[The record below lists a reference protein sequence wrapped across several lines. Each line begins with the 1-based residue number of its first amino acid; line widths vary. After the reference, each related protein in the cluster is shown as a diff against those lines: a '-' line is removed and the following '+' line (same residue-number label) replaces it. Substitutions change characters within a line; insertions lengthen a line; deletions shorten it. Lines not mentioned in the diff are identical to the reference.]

1 MILHKHIYNLPI
13 KFIINSFSLL
23 IFSIIFITHKFKF
36 MLFLLFTIFLLSM
49 FNDSIIGTNFFY
61 YLKWIILFI
70 FVLFEFLIV
79 KFNKLTFKFYEID
92 YKFFIISFSIFALFS
107 SFFSINIETSL
118 FKSIT
123 FILLIFFSLI
133 ILPEFTKEYK
143 KKLEI
148 LKILRNIM
156 LFLIMLNIVILII
169 SPPWAY
175 KTLIVRFQGVFSNP
189 NTLGMFLF
197 VSLPVFVYFFLSSNK
212 KLEKIINFIFI
223 LLIFMLATFTFS
235 RAALLGMLIFM
246 MVILFY
252 LKKRLFKIIFPTSI
266 VLLIILFSSPT
277 LMELLRLSEDPF
289 TYRDRIWQ
297 IGLENF
303 SESKI
308 IGKGY
313 GTTQQIM
320 SNKFI
325 LQKYDVS
332 EYHLGKHFH
341 NIYVEILCE
350 TGLIGLL
357 LFVVFLILTSC
368 KLIKK
373 IKTSQ
378 NGEKIFTIS
387 IYSLFIG
394 VIVHG
399 FSESML
405 LSSGNASN
413 LIVWCLIGMGLQKN
427 NN

>member
-1 MILHKHIYNLPI
+1 MILHQHIYNLP
-13 KFIINSFSLL
+13 KKLIINSFSFL
-23 IFSIIFITHKFKF
+23 IFSIIFITHKFKL
-36 MLFLLFTIFLLSM
+36 MLFLLLTIFLLSM
-49 FNDSIIGTNFFY
+49 FNDSIISTNFFY
-61 YLKWIILFI
+61 YLKWIILFT

-79 KFNKLTFKFYEID
+79 KFNKLTFKFDGID
-92 YKFFIISFSIFALFS
+92 YKFFIILFSIFALFF
-107 SFFSINIETSL
+107 SFFSINIKISL

-123 FILLIFFSLI
+123 FILLILFSLI
-133 ILPEFTKEYK
+133 IIPEFTKCYK
-143 KKLEI
+143 KKI
-148 LKILRNIM
+148 GVLKIFKNIM
-156 LFLIMLNIVILII
+156 LVLII
-169 SPPWAY
+169 LNTVVFILSTQWAY
-175 KTLIVRFQGVFSNP
+175 KTFIARFQGVFSNP

-212 KLEKIINFIFI
+212 KLEKIVNFIFI
-223 LLIFMLATFTFS
+223 LLIFMLAIFTFS

-252 LKKRLFKIIFPTSI
+252 LKKRLFKIIFLTSI
-266 VLLIILFSSPT
+266 VLLVILFSSPT

-297 IGLENF
+297 IGLESF

-325 LQKYDVS
+325 LKKYDVS
-332 EYHLGKHFH
+332 KYHLGKHFH

-350 TGLIGLL
+350 TGLIGII
-357 LFVVFLILTSC
+357 LFSLFIIFTIHKFVRL
-368 KLIKK
+368 

-378 NGEKIFTIS
+378 NEKKIFAIS
-387 IYSLFIG
+387 VYSLFIG

-399 FSESML
+399 FFESML
-405 LSSGNASN
+405 LSAGNISN

>member
-1 MILHKHIYNLPI
+1 MILHQHIYNLPR
-13 KFIINSFSLL
+13 KFIINSFSFL
-23 IFSIIFITHKFKF
+23 IFSIIFITHKFKL
-36 MLFLLFTIFLLSM
+36 MLFLLLTIFLLSM

-79 KFNKLTFKFYEID
+79 KFNKLTFKFDGID
-92 YKFFIISFSIFALFS
+92 YKFFIILFSIFALFF
-107 SFFSINIETSL
+107 SFFSINIKISL

-133 ILPEFTKEYK
+133 IIPEFTKDYK
-143 KKLEI
+143 NKLYL
-148 LKILRNIM
+148 LKILKFILSTMIIINT
-156 LFLIMLNIVILII
+156 IVFII
-169 SPPWAY
+169 SPHWSY
-175 KTLIVRFQGVFSNP
+175 KTFIVRFQGIFSNP

-212 KLEKIINFIFI
+212 KLEKIVNFTFI
-223 LLIFMLATFTFS
+223 LLIFMLAIFTFS

-252 LKKRLFKIIFPTSI
+252 LKKRLFKIIFLTSI
-266 VLLIILFSSPT
+266 VLLVVLFNSPT
-277 LMELLRLSEDPF
+277 LMELFRLSEDPF

-325 LQKYDVS
+325 LKKYDVS

-357 LFVVFLILTSC
+357 LFVIFLISTSC
-368 KLIKK
+368 KFIKK
-373 IKTSQ
+373 IKTSKNEEQ
-378 NGEKIFTIS
+378 IFAIS
-387 IYSLFIG
+387 VYSLFIG

-399 FSESML
+399 FFESML
-405 LSSGNASN
+405 LSAGNVSN